1 MYRLFAFAAKVVPR
15 LPRGLVL
22 ALARLIGLVAWLVA
36 GKARRQATANMLHV
50 SGADIR
56 ATRAGRRK
64 LRKTVRGMFQNNVRN
79 YLEVLYPPLSKPE
92 EILHSLR
99 DISGIEHLEE
109 ALALGKGVILVS
121 AHVGPFNTLTQWFA
135 AKGYNVT
142 IPVEHLKDER
152 MLDLMLE
159 LRRARGVNFI
169 PLGGSAPLRAMIA
182 ALRKNELVLITGDR
196 AVVGESV
203 ERIFFGAPARLPL
216 GPVTLAQRTG
226 AMIVGAIGW
235 REPQKLIGGQF
246 SAVSLALPEEDR
258 SNADKLHARIVE
270 VMEEAIR
277 AHPEQWVVFSP
288 VWEA

>member
-1 MYRLFAFAAKVVPR
+1 MYRLFAFAAKTVPR
-15 LPRGLVL
+15 LPLRLVL
-22 ALARLIGLVAWLVA
+22 ALSRLIGLVAWLLA
-36 GKARRQATANMLHV
+36 RKARRQATANILHV
-50 SGADIR
+50 LGSDIR
-56 ATRAGRRK
+56 STRDGRRK

-79 YLEVLYPPLSKPE
+79 YLEVLYLPSSKPE
-92 EILHSLR
+92 EILYSLH
-99 DISGIEHLEE
+99 GITGIDHLEE
-109 ALALGKGVILVS
+109 ALARGKGVILVS
-121 AHVGPFNTLTQWFA
+121 AHVGPFNTLAQWFV
-135 AKGYNVT
+135 AKGYSVT

-159 LRRARGVNFI
+159 LRRGRGVNFT

-203 ERIFFGAPARLPL
+203 ERTFFGAPTRLPL

-235 REPQKLIGGQF
+235 RETQKGVGGHF
-246 SAVSLALPEEDR
+246 FPVSLALPEDDR
-258 SNADKLHARIVE
+258 SNADKLHARIIE
-270 VMEEAIR
+270 VMEEAIK

-288 VWEA
+288 VWEG